1 MASCKEGIGSISV
14 REEFAWVRRV
24 GGEGL
29 GSFSYP
35 PSAEKG
41 NEYEGGEQEDG
52 EGWVRP

>member
-1 MASCKEGIGSISV
+1 MASCNEGIGSISV